1 MAGGVIF
8 DVDGTLLDTNYLHI
22 AAWWEAFRERGHDI
36 SCADIH
42 RALGMGSSDLVE
54 RVLGHPDASVIEA
67 HSRYYAPYLGRMR
80 PLPGAADLLGTTAR
94 LGLRVV
100 LATSAKDEEID
111 LMLDALGARD
121 SIGTVVSSGDVGQ
134 AKPEPDIV
142 AKALR
147 ESGTEPD
154 HAVMVG
160 DAVWDMIAA
169 SRAGIRG
176 IGVLS
181 GGIAEAELRDA
192 GATEIYA
199 DAAALLGAIP
209 GSAIGQLIASPSL
222 RNRPGPGRHG
232 EDDEKSPDAEGEE
245 PEDREDAG
253 SPRSPGR

>member
-1 MAGGVIF
+1 MTAGGGVIF

-36 SCADIH
+36 RCADVH

-54 RVLGHPDASVIEA
+54 RVLGQPDASVIEA
-67 HSRYYAPYLGRMR
+67 HSRYFAPYLGRMR
-80 PLPGAADLLGTTAR
+80 PLPGAADLLGATAR

-121 SIGTVVSSGDVGQ
+121 SIAAVVSSGDVEQ

-142 AKALR
+142 DKALR
-147 ESGTEPD
+147 ESGTDPGR
-154 HAVMVG
+154 AVMVG

-169 SRAGIRG
+169 GRAGIGG

-199 DAAALLGAIP
+199 DAAALLDAISD
-209 GSAIGQLIASPSL
+209 SAIGQLSGA
-222 RNRPGPGRHG
+222 R
-232 EDDEKSPDAEGEE
+232 AEGT
-245 PEDREDAG
+245 RAGGADAG
-253 SPRSPGR
+253 GVA